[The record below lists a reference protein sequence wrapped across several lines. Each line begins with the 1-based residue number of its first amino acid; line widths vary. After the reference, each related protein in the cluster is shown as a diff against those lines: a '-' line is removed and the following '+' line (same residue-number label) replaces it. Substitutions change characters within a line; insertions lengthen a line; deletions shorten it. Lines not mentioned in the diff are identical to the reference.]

1 MATAPAPAATLLPQS
16 VVESCRS
23 RINRLQQALR
33 QSKVDA
39 LLISAEKDI
48 QYLTGFVGHESLA
61 MVTTTGGAIIISD
74 SRYDEYLQPWRDAKS
89 CDVVMGI
96 RHRLYDAVRDIGD
109 RSGLKHLGVQ
119 ADQITVTGRAA
130 LAAKV
135 GEQRVVDTNS
145 LVSSLRMRK
154 DASEVAVI
162 EKAIDVAQQGLA
174 AALERLEPGM
184 SENQFSAVLEYEM
197 KWRGANGAG
206 FTPIIGFGGN
216 SSIIHHTTGQTAIG
230 EGVLLVDW
238 GCIVDGYNSDLTRT
252 FGVGKMPAKLR
263 EAYRIVL
270 DAQLAAID
278 AIRPGR
284 MCAEI
289 DAVARKVITDAGL
302 GQYFGHGLG
311 HGLGMDVH
319 EEPYF
324 NGLSTDVPVEPGL
337 VMTVEPG
344 VYIPGLGGV
353 RVEDDV
359 LVTET
364 GCRVLSDFPKNPDST
379 IIDARQAAGIDA
391 RFAAGVH
398 T

>member
-1 MATAPAPAATLLPQS
+1 MAVGKNAESTLLPAS
-16 VVESCRS
+16 VIAACRARVE
-23 RINRLQQALR
+23 RLQAHMAR
-33 QSKVDA
+33 QKVDA

-61 MVTTTGGAIIISD
+61 MVDGSGAIIISD
-74 SRYDEYLQPWRDAKS
+74 SRYDEYLQPWRDAGWCHIEMGTRHQLVNSIKAI
-89 CDVVMGI
+89 CDRTRI
-96 RHRLYDAVRDIGD
+96 LR
-109 RSGLKHLGVQ
+109 LGVQ
-119 ADQITVTGRAA
+119 ADQITVAGRAQ
-130 LAAKV
+130 LASVIGAD
-135 GEQRVVDTNS
+135 RVVDTS
-145 LVSSLRMRK
+145 GFVSSLRMRK
-154 DASEVAVI
+154 DSAEIASLER
-162 EKAIDVAQQGLA
+162 AIDIAQQALA
-174 AALERLEPGM
+174 AALDRLELGM

-197 KWRGANGAG
+197 KWRGAAGAG
-206 FTPIIGFGGN
+206 FTPIIGTGAN
-216 SSIIHHTTGQTAIG
+216 SSIIHHSTGHAPIG

-252 FGVGKMPAKLR
+252 FGIGHMPPKLK

-289 DAVARKVITDAGL
+289 DAVARKVIADAGM

-319 EEPYF
+319 EGPYF
-324 NGLSTDVPVEPGL
+324 NGLSTDVAVEAGL

-364 GCRVLSDFPKNPDST
+364 GCRVLSNYPKKPDT
-379 IIDARQAAGIDA
+379 MIIDARQAAGA
-391 RFAAGVH
+391 Q

>member
-1 MATAPAPAATLLPQS
+1 MASDAASDSPLLPKP
-16 VVESCRS
+16 VIEACRT
-23 RINRLQQALR
+23 RVNRLQQAMQR
-33 QSKVDA
+33 EKVDA

-61 MVTTTGGAIIISD
+61 MVTAGGGAIISD
-74 SRYDEYLQPWRDAKS
+74 SRYDEYLQPWRDAN
-89 CDVVMGI
+89 CCEVVMGI
-96 RHRLYDAVRDIGD
+96 RHRLFDAVRDVCD
-109 RSGLKHLGVQ
+109 RSAIKRLGVQ
-119 ADQITVTGRAA
+119 ADQITVAGRAA
-130 LAAKV
+130 VAAKV
-135 GEQRVVDTNS
+135 GDHRLADTNG

-154 DASEVAVI
+154 DALEVALI

-197 KWRGANGAG
+197 KWRDASGAG
-206 FTPIIGFGGN
+206 FTPIIGSGSN
-216 SSIIHHTTGQTAIG
+216 SSIIHHSTGQTKICD
-230 EGVLLVDW
+230 GVLLIDW
-238 GCIVDGYNSDLTRT
+238 GCVVDGYNSDLTRT
-252 FGVGKMPAKLR
+252 FGVGHMPAKLR
-263 EAYRIVL
+263 EAYRVVL

-284 MCAEI
+284 MCSEI

-319 EEPYF
+319 EGPYF
-324 NGLSTDVPVEPGL
+324 NGLSTNVPVEPGL

-344 VYIPGLGGV
+344 VYIPGVGGV

-359 LVTET
+359 LVTDG
-364 GCRVLSDFPKNPDST
+364 GCRVLSNYPKDPDCMT
-379 IIDARQAAGIDA
+379 IDARLP
-391 RFAAGVH
+391 AGVH